1 MTSPLWGQ
9 CLRHEPSFPARL
21 NDEFSFLSIRL
32 RLPMNEIAIGHET
45 CPASLRIVYRREYPQ
60 HRLSRRQLLLDIRVE
75 VFDLP
80 PSTPDDAELPIQISL
95 IDRIRE
101 ETIRAGLSRELP
113 EIALPDVIC
122 DQPRFAPDPGDLP
135 GHLVLD
141 ANSIGASFYNL
152 EHVSN
157 HKLLTLKGRQ
167 DIELLRLPPEATP

>member
-1 MTSPLWGQ
+1 MTSRLWGQ

-21 NDEFSFLSIRL
+21 DDEFSFLSIRL

-45 CPASLRIVYRREYPQ
+45 CPANLRIVYRREYPQ

-80 PSTPDDAELPIQISL
+80 SNTPDDAELPIQISL

-101 ETIRAGLSRELP
+101 ETIRAGLCRELP
-113 EIALPDVIC
+113 ETGLPDFISKAKL
-122 DQPRFAPDPGDLP
+122 APDPGDLA
-135 GHLVLD
+135 GHLVFD
-141 ANSIGASFYNL
+141 ATVFGASFYNL

-157 HKLLTLKGRQ
+157 HKLLALKGRQ